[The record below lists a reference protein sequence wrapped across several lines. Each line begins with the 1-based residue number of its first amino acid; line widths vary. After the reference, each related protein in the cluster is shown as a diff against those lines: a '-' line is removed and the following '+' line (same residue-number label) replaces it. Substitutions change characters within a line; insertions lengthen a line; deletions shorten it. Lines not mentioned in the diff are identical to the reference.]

1 MAPALQCP
9 ACGFR
14 HRLDAVADT
23 PVFPCARC
31 SRQLKVPSEY
41 RSGAVA
47 GSASR
52 PAPPRAAAD
61 ARTAS
66 APTGRTR
73 TSASTA
79 RTGRSGWRPSGE
91 PMRLPVRILLW
102 VVALLVSA
110 LIVRSF
116 AKWTGIAGSQQVLD
130 SMIDDGFGTY
140 FRLFILVPIWGLF
153 ATILATLFIDGPA
166 WWARR
171 SSRPTAPLKQKVPA
185 TAVAGTAGATARSSK
200 PAGARKVPTRPP
212 AAGTAPRPVPA
223 TKSTASP
230 RPAPGSAGGV
240 SGAAAGA
247 RRPPR
252 QPAPEPAVPT
262 ETAVQRP
269 RRIPRRETGS

>member
-1 MAPALQCP
+1 
-9 ACGFR
+9 
-14 HRLDAVADT
+14 
-23 PVFPCARC
+23 
-31 SRQLKVPSEY
+31 
-41 RSGAVA
+41 
-47 GSASR
+47 
-52 PAPPRAAAD
+52 
-61 ARTAS
+61 
-66 APTGRTR
+66 
-73 TSASTA
+73 
-79 RTGRSGWRPSGE
+79 
-91 PMRLPVRILLW
+91 MRLPVRILLW

-153 ATILATLFIDGPA
+153 ATILATAFIDGPA

-185 TAVAGTAGATARSSK
+185 TAVAGAAAGGPVRSSK

-212 AAGTAPRPVPA
+212 AAGQSPRPVPSA
-223 TKSTASP
+223 KPTASP
-230 RPAPGSAGGV
+230 RPGPGSAGGV

-252 QPAPEPAVPT
+252 RPAPEPAVPT
-262 ETAVQRP
+262 ETVAPPTDQRP
-269 RRIPRRETGS
+269 RRIPRRDTGS